1 LTSRE
6 IDEKDRI
13 VKNQPN
19 PATSTSTLL
28 PASSLAVL
36 FTILLVGAVLA
47 VGVFKFGRQN
57 QREAVSLRKEIET
70 LNAGQVALRKDMG
83 EMRDLLRRAPTA
95 AATPAAEV
103 MPRNLVLTVSDA
115 QFKGNPNATL
125 TLVEFTDYQCPFC
138 ARHVK
143 ETVPQLE
150 RDYIATGKLKYVFRN
165 FPLESIH
172 KLAFKAHEAATCAG
186 EQGKFWEMHD
196 RLFASQAALTPADIL
211 GYAQAVGLDMQRFQ
225 GCFNIGLHT
234 DQIRK
239 DIAEGQKAGVT
250 ATPAFFLGVTTP
262 NSPTLKVVKAI
273 KGAKAYSAFKEEID
287 ALLAA
292 PPSS

>member
-1 LTSRE
+1 ML
-6 IDEKDRI
+6 
-13 VKNQPN
+13 VK
-19 PATSTSTLL
+19 A
-28 PASSLAVL
+28 SLAVL
-36 FTILLVGAVLA
+36 FIVLVVGAVLA

-57 QREAVSLRKEIET
+57 QRDVSGLRKEIET
-70 LNAGQVALRKDMG
+70 LNATQLALRKDMG
-83 EMRDLLRRAPTA
+83 EMRDLLRRQPTA
-95 AATPAAEV
+95 AAAPAV
-103 MPRNLVLTVSDA
+103 PRDIVLTIGDA
-115 QFKGNPNATL
+115 QFKGNANATL

-143 ETVPQLE
+143 ETVPQLD

-172 KLAFKAHEAATCAG
+172 KLSFKAHEAAICAG

-196 RLFASQAALTPADIL
+196 RLFASQAALTPADIT
-211 GYAQAVGLDMQRFQ
+211 GYAQAMGLDIQKFQ

-250 ATPAFFLGVTTP
+250 ATPVFFLGVTTP
-262 NSPTLKVVKAI
+262 NSPTLKVAKTIV
-273 KGAKAYSAFKEEID
+273 GAKAYSAFKEEID